1 MDIMIKATW
10 NVNGQK
16 ISNAR
21 SNFESIEEAMGLMGE
36 LAGKPECVFAVLT
49 VDGKVIST
57 QVAR

>member
-1 MDIMIKATW
+1 MIKATW